1 MQAHGGRSFAAMRT
15 PSREPARRSYE
26 LSRAVPACR
35 SAAEPIEASL
45 NDIQSILSHKGS
57 TVFSVA
63 ATASIE
69 HAVKTL
75 ASHNIGA
82 LVVTDSDGRT
92 VGIVSERD
100 VLRALSTRGA
110 VALAQPVSEIM
121 TCEVKICT
129 RQDKLV
135 DVMERMTEGRL
146 RHLPVIENGEL
157 VGIVSMRDLVRLRL
171 EEKEQ
176 EVAVLQER
184 IVKVE
189 DLLRR
194 IQVSRI

>member
-1 MQAHGGRSFAAMRT
+1 M
-15 PSREPARRSYE
+15 
-26 LSRAVPACR
+26 
-35 SAAEPIEASL
+35 
-45 NDIQSILSHKGS
+45 
-57 TVFSVA
+57 
-63 ATASIE
+63 
-69 HAVKTL
+69 
-75 ASHNIGA
+75 
-82 LVVTDSDGRT
+82 
-92 VGIVSERD
+92 
-100 VLRALSTRGA
+100 
-110 VALAQPVSEIM
+110 
-121 TCEVKICT
+121 
-129 RQDKLV
+129 
-135 DVMERMTEGRL
+135 MERMTEGRL